1 VDLTQNAKTKPDFHS
16 APARQ
21 VILAGHLRA
30 DQNVPRMETA
40 LPTLPAPEKNVSIHA
55 LMFVDSMLTVKLS
68 TTFRDALVQETTT
81 ETRTANAQRFRKSSH
96 LLSLKNQL
104 ILADRHRAEAT
115 PTVRQ
120 LATEQFASVKLD
132 FLATRLLLADLNAF
146 STVNVHLTRLAST
159 RSALIHVRALAAS
172 MPFVMFTIISQF
184 ACAKK
189 DSLEILSLAVN

>member
-21 VILAGHLRA
+21 VILAGHPRA
-30 DQNVPRMETA
+30 DQNVPRTETA
-40 LPTLPAPEKNVSIHA
+40 LQTLPAPEKNVSIHA

-81 ETRTANAQRFRKSSH
+81 ETRTANAQRSRKSLH
-96 LLSLKNQL
+96 LLFLKNQL
-104 ILADRHRAEAT
+104 ILAGRHRAEAT
-115 PTVRQ
+115 PTVSQ

-132 FLATRLLLADLNAF
+132 FLETRLLLADLNAYL
-146 STVNVHLTRLAST
+146 TVNVHLTRLAST
-159 RSALIHVRALAAS
+159 RSALIHVQALAAS
-172 MPFVMFTIISQF
+172 MPFVTFTIISQF